1 MEEAPGGLQLLL
13 DCLQTQPHT
22 SIVSASFHPK
32 PLETLPAWRDSKP
45 ISANSAETQL
55 GLQIVVRADRDTLPI
70 RLWIHLPA
78 GEVCCGSHCNTQ

>member
-1 MEEAPGGLQLLL
+1 MAYNSSWIVYRLNRTPPLY
-13 DCLQTQPHT
+13 QPL
-22 SIVSASFHPK
+22 SIQNP
-32 PLETLPAWRDSKP
+32 WRDSKP